1 MEVTMSTR
9 ENYKDNV
16 VAYKEWLTKDVV
28 AEFCRQMDMV
38 ELVDM
43 FKTIQKERNAQ
54 SRALCKTHRQKY
66 PKPKVR
72 VRAGKDLHNTRE
84 GILEKV
90 NVKYAIVRMDTGAK
104 FNVPFTLIECIHE

>member
-1 MEVTMSTR
+1 MSTR
-9 ENYKDNV
+9 ENYNDNV
-16 VAYKEWLTKDVV
+16 VAYRDWLTKDVV

-43 FKTIQKERNAQ
+43 FKSIQQERTAQ
-54 SRALCKTHRQKY
+54 SKALCKTHRQKY
-66 PKPKVR
+66 PKPRVR

-90 NVKYAIVRMDTGAK
+90 NIKYAVVRMDTGAK
-104 FNVPFTLIECIHE
+104 FNVPFTLIEYIHE

>member
-1 MEVTMSTR
+1 MSTK

-16 VAYKEWLTKDVV
+16 IAYREWLTKDVV

-43 FKTIQKERNAQ
+43 FKTIQKERTAS
-54 SRALCKTHRQKY
+54 SRALCKTHLKSMS
-66 PKPKVR
+66 KPKVR
-72 VRAGKDLHNTRE
+72 VRAGKDLHNFRE
-84 GILEKV
+84 GVLEKV